1 MSTTH
6 AMPSPLLFSRLTACP
21 HRAWQTAAASALPR
35 TLGAAQTSA
44 FHSSP
49 VANGRLE
56 ALPTRISR
64 KSWEKTQQRNADL
77 RRRLG
82 PKYAEIGRDK
92 RRSPTTTTRSSTQLS
107 QEPPKPAPPASIEAF
122 LATPGTG
129 TVAPVVVGD
138 LAATIAAAKKVVSEV
153 STGRAKS
160 DSSRSI
166 RGMRRREEGAAE
178 VSRVLAVAPE
188 AVPAAEEIKLKK
200 LKLPEGV
207 AALPRPATTGPGYAY
222 GLTAEEARLLLVD
235 APKAEIEDSNGVP
248 GTARAEM
255 LRRILSLENANKS
268 QINKFNVDRCV
279 QVFGR
284 TPVDTGSP
292 EVQAAVLSVKISA
305 MREHL
310 ATHKKDMST
319 KRQLEKWVSQRMK
332 MLKYLRRTN
341 LAKFVETCRV
351 IGVEPETIRV

>member
-1 MSTTH
+1 M
-6 AMPSPLLFSRLTACP
+6 AVATAIP
-21 HRAWQTAAASALPR
+21 RAVGPAPAR
-35 TLGAAQTSA
+35 A

-49 VANGRLE
+49 VAHGRLVP
-56 ALPTRISR
+56 LPTRISR
-64 KSWEKTQQRNADL
+64 KSWAKTQQRASDL

-107 QEPPKPAPPASIEAF
+107 QAPPKPNPPAGMEAF
-122 LATPGTG
+122 LAKPGVAG
-129 TVAPVVVGD
+129 VAPVVVGN
-138 LAATIAAAKKVVSEV
+138 LAATIAAAKLVVSEL

-166 RGMRRREEGAAE
+166 RGMRRREEGEAE

-188 AVPAAEEIKLKK
+188 AVPALEEIKIKK

-222 GLTAEEARLLLVD
+222 GLTAEEARLLLID
-235 APKAEIEDSNGVP
+235 APKAESEDSNGVT

-279 QVFGR
+279 QVFGK

-292 EVQAAVLSVKISA
+292 EVQVAVLSIKITA
-305 MREHL
+305 MRDHL

-332 MLKYLRRTN
+332 MLKYLRRKN
-341 LAKFVETCRV
+341 LAKFVETCRAV
-351 IGVEPETIRV
+351 GVEPETIRV